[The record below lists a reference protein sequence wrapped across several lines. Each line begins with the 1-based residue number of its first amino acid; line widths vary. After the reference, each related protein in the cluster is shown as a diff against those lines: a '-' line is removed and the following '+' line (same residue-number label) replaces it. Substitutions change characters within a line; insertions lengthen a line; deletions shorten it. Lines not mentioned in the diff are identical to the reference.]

1 MQTVRLSASRKSFPI
16 GLLAGVLLWQ
26 HAGGAMAGTDSET
39 AGDVLRVA
47 LPAAAYTL
55 TFTRHDQE
63 GRRQFY
69 KSFATSVSTT
79 WVLKET
85 VRKERPDG
93 SGDDAFPSG
102 HTSAAFQGAAFIH
115 RRYGIRSAWP
125 AYVLATYTGWTR
137 VDSDKHDTAD
147 VLAGAAVGIGSSFI
161 FTKRRDVSVSAMLE
175 PDGFG
180 IRISGR
186 F

>member
-1 MQTVRLSASRKSFPI
+1 MQTAKSSVSHRPAHLA
-16 GLLAGVLLWQ
+16 LLACLLLGQ
-26 HAGGAMAGTDSET
+26 HAGSAFAGEDSET

-47 LPAAAYTL
+47 IPAAAYAL
-55 TFTRHDQE
+55 TFTRDDRE

-69 KSFATSVSTT
+69 KSFATSVAST

-85 VRKERPDG
+85 VEKERPDG

-137 VDSDKHDTAD
+137 VDSDKHDAAD
-147 VLAGAAVGIGSSFI
+147 VLAGAALGIGSSFI

-180 IRISGR
+180 IRITGR